1 MGLFVDQ
8 GLCAYVSIPWAVEQ
22 MVAAIVIAA
31 ALVLQIEDSVVTF
44 RKILVSREWETKL
57 GQQETEG
64 KVP

>member
-1 MGLFVDQ
+1 MVLFVDR